1 MSSPLGSSM
10 SVARR
15 LGVAFV
21 SVILVFITVSA
32 MALWST
38 AKLAE
43 ADRWNTHT
51 YKVLGTADDMLKA
64 MINMETGARGFGLA
78 GEDRFL
84 DPWNGGLQAFQK
96 YWGEAKTLTSDNAEQ
111 QRRLDAIK
119 AKHDEFVGVVTGL
132 IQLRRDVTA
141 GKADMAAFL
150 KEFGVGK
157 DKAAMDAFRG
167 LQGEFDKAE
176 RDLLGVR
183 AAAAESQRATST
195 TVIVGGCFIAIVLAA
210 ALGTWV
216 TRSIVRPVQE
226 AVALAEKVAAGDLTV
241 RVEAQGKD
249 EVAQLLG
256 ALNKMV
262 ASLVKLVADV
272 RQSSDY
278 IATSSSEIASGNAD
292 LSQRTEEQ
300 AANLQQTAA
309 SMEQMSQTLK
319 DSADTASSATQL
331 ARQAREAATN
341 GGEVVGQVVSTM
353 QEIADSSRKISDITG
368 VIDGIAFQ
376 TNILALNAAV
386 EAARAGEQ
394 GRGFAV
400 VAGEVRTLAQR
411 SADAAREIK
420 RLIGAST
427 EKVEAGSKLVGAAG
441 EAMSDIVSQ
450 VRRVDEMIAEIG
462 NATQEQSQ
470 GVNQV
475 NDSMAQLD
483 QVTQQNAALVEESSA
498 ASESMRQQAQKL
510 ANLVGTFALP
520 SHVEAQSGF
529 GPGAASAPRAAVKSP
544 LSAAK
549 PKAAAKKPKASTPAS
564 TYTASASST
573 TSATHIETDEWT
585 AI

>member
-1 MSSPLGSSM
+1 MSSPLGSSL

-15 LGVAFV
+15 LGLAFV
-21 SVILVFITVSA
+21 SVILVFVAVSA
-32 MALWST
+32 TALWST

-84 DPWNGGLQAFQK
+84 EPWNGGLQAFQK
-96 YWGEAKTLTSDNAEQ
+96 TWGEAKTLTSDNAEQ

-119 AKHDEFVGVVTGL
+119 AKHEEFVGVVTAL

-150 KEFGVGK
+150 QEFGAGK

-167 LQGEFDKAE
+167 LQAEFDKAE
-176 RDLLGVR
+176 RDLLVVR
-183 AAAAESQRATST
+183 AAAAESQRATNT
-195 TVIVGGCFIAIVLAA
+195 TVIVGGCFIAIVLATVM
-210 ALGTWV
+210 GTWV
-216 TRSIVRPVQE
+216 TRSIVRPVQD
-226 AVALAEKVAAGDLTV
+226 AVALAEKVAAGDLTA

-262 ASLVKLVADV
+262 GSLVQLVSQV

-341 GGEVVGQVVSTM
+341 GGEVVGQVVNTM

-520 SHVEAQSGF
+520 SHAETPSGF
-529 GPGAASAPRAAVKSP
+529 GPGTASAPRAAVKTPSTG
-544 LSAAK
+544 LK
-549 PKAAAKKPKASTPAS
+549 GKAAAKKPKATPPA
-564 TYTASASST
+564 THTASASS
-573 TSATHIETDEWT
+573 ATPIDTDEWT